1 MQVFEGLPGFC
12 SHPTFSPIA
21 FSVPEDYDWIMINL
35 VFDKYLFT
43 LTLVNVKFYSG
54 NIHCCT

>member
-43 LTLVNVKFYSG
+43 LTLVNVKFYS
-54 NIHCCT
+54 